1 MNIGHFWV
9 SCQISLEVNQAYHWV
24 PRHCGH
30 SGKGPSNGPRNN
42 TSAFLRCIPWY
53 PGFPIQNGTFSILFP
68 TSSSMNRTP
77 QQGSLELLAAEYVEQ
92 SPQIV
97 TTAAG
102 SLQFAPIRI
111 PACSSEYTA
120 RFNPQ
125 NTFSRLILE
134 ITHVSNKK
142 ATIFSLQTGGQPHS
156 CYTGKCQRGIFQL
169 ERGNT
174 KGR

>member
-1 MNIGHFWV
+1 MDIQVRAHPTAPGTTH
-9 SCQISLEVNQAYHWV
+9 L
-24 PRHCGH
+24 H
-30 SGKGPSNGPRNN
+30 SSG
-42 TSAFLRCIPWY
+42 AFRDTLASQ
-53 PGFPIQNGTFSILFP
+53 FKTGTFSILFP
-68 TSSSMNRTP
+68 TSSSMNCTP